1 VTRHIYE
8 IKVIGSFGP
17 ATHEA
22 FADMVV
28 EVEPTITVLSANLD
42 QRGLHAVLDRVRALG
57 LELVEITQAPPSSRS
72 RSGGGSMSSSQRQ
85 DAVERASSSA
95 WSDRGPGRVRAVAS
109 IRKSLNVRSPQTTGD
124 DDPIGC
130 VCVPPPGQSDQHQN
144 WFVRQRG

>member
-1 VTRHIYE
+1 MTRHMYK

-28 EVEPTITVLSANLD
+28 EVEPTMTVLSGNLD

-72 RSGGGSMSSSQRQ
+72 RSDGAAR
-85 DAVERASSSA
+85 
-95 WSDRGPGRVRAVAS
+95 
-109 IRKSLNVRSPQTTGD
+109 
-124 DDPIGC
+124 
-130 VCVPPPGQSDQHQN
+130 
-144 WFVRQRG
+144 